1 MLTLRPSVPDDW
13 NSVRLLLIDA
23 GLPVEDLGPAL
34 LEGFLIAESED
45 CEAGESVIGAVGLQ
59 VFDNIGL
66 LRSLVVTKS
75 ARKSG
80 IGGKLL
86 GALEAAAQ
94 VAGIGE
100 LWLLTIDADAFFTRQ
115 DYEIAPRDQA
125 PDSIRQTEEFRE
137 LCPGDA
143 FLMVKS
149 LLGTGARQD

>member
-1 MLTLRPSVPDDW
+1 MSGPGIPTLRSGVAADW
-13 NSVRLLLIDA
+13 HSLQRLLIDA

-34 LEGFLIAESED
+34 LEGFLIAESDE
-45 CEAGESVIGAVGLQ
+45 CESGESIIGAVGLQ

-66 LRSLVVTKS
+66 LRSLVVAKS

-80 IGGKLL
+80 LGGKLL

-94 VAGIGE
+94 VAGIDE
-100 LWLLTIDADAFFTRQ
+100 LWLLTIDADAFFERRGF
-115 DYEIAPRDQA
+115 DIAPREQA
-125 PDSIRQTEEFRE
+125 PESIRQTEEFRE

-149 LLGTGARQD
+149 LR